1 MRIVLDA
8 MGSDNYPE
16 PEIQAAVEAS
26 RLFEDT
32 IILVGRE
39 DMLVQRI
46 KSLVGEDHEIKI
58 VHAPE
63 VLEMTD
69 KPAKNARAKADN
81 SMAVG
86 MDLIKSGEG
95 DAFITAGNTGGAM
108 ANALFRLGRIR
119 GIKRPA
125 LTALFPVKDG
135 YCVVLDIGANVDC
148 KAECIKQFAQMGA
161 IYAEKVLKKANPRV
175 GLLSNGEEP
184 GKGNDLVKET
194 FPLLENSALNFVG
207 NVEGKELFGGLV
219 DVVVTDGFTGN
230 VLLKSSEAVAKL
242 LTDILRDE
250 LTRSTRTKIGAL
262 LARPAFEELKRTLDP
277 GEVGAAPLL
286 GINGLVFV
294 GHGRSDARALIS
306 AIKVAQE
313 AVKSDLL
320 TAIKE
325 SIQDRLSNHSN
336 HASSPIPQEIS

>member
-26 RLFEDT
+26 KLYEDT

-39 DMLVQRI
+39 DLLTPRI
-46 KSLVGEDHEIKI
+46 NAMAGENSNIEV

-63 VLEMTD
+63 VLGMSD

-95 DAFITAGNTGGAM
+95 AVFITAGNTGGAM

-125 LTALFPVKDG
+125 ITVLFPVKG
-135 YCVVLDIGANVDC
+135 GHCVVLDIGANVDC
-148 KAECIKQFAQMGA
+148 KPDYLIQFAQMGA

-194 FPLLENSALNFVG
+194 FPILENSALNFVG
-207 NVEGKELFGGLV
+207 NVEGKELFGGMV

-230 VLLKSSEAVAKL
+230 VLLKSSEAVAKM
-242 LTDILRDE
+242 LTDTLRAE

-262 LARPAFEELKRTLDP
+262 LAKPAFDVLKQTLDP

-294 GHGRSDARALIS
+294 GHGRSDSRALIS
-306 AIKVAQE
+306 AIRVARE
-313 AVKSDLL
+313 AVDSDLL
-320 TAIKE
+320 SAIKE
-325 SIQDRLSNHSN
+325 SIQDQLYDDRSQSLQALSQD
-336 HASSPIPQEIS
+336 IL